1 MKPSE
6 KTYKAIEKALSAG
19 QFSVAIQYLDKLLK
33 SDPNNLSYIS
43 KRGEAHLGA
52 ENFEAGLI
60 DYAKLVEADNTN
72 IVSLINFAA
81 ALIRCN
87 KQEDAKEILEF
98 VLDLDPQNFD
108 AHINLCNIYQG
119 LGKPEQS
126 LKIAFK
132 AIELNPG
139 SCIAYNNLGTAL
151 GDLNLI
157 AESREAFITANML
170 DPTFVPTIINLVQI
184 EMKLGNYAKGVQL
197 YQDTLKLKNISA
209 NQTEV
214 IKYYLSFIYLETGEL
229 GKGWDHYEYGFGP
242 LLPKGAVRSLRKFI
256 QPRWEGKEAKGKTL
270 LIWREQG
277 LGDEIEFS
285 TCLNNLLDLDMK
297 VIIETDPRLV
307 SILQRTYP
315 DFRVRPEAVGN
326 DRLPLRNDFDLQCPI
341 GSLPKFFRRTIDD
354 FPQSSPVWTVDSER
368 SAEFKKRLGPYK
380 EKIIV
385 GICWRSGLFSIQRN
399 LNYTAL
405 QDWKELLTQKNIQ
418 FVNLQYGECEAE
430 LVEIEKELNIS
441 ILRWPDIDLKNDLES
456 VIALSEQLDY
466 VVSVGTAVA
475 SLAATVGTPTFLLTH
490 QGWML
495 LGEKERYPWLNCV
508 IPLIAAPGEH
518 VAQKIKL
525 IPELILISRAQ

>member
-19 QFSVAIQYLDKLLK
+19 QFSVAIQYLDKLIQ

-43 KRGEAHLGA
+43 KRGEAHLRA

-72 IVSLINFAA
+72 IVSLTNFAA

-98 VLDLDPQNFD
+98 ALELDPQNFD

-170 DPTFVPTIINLVQI
+170 DPTFIPTIINLVQI
-184 EMKLGNYAKGVQL
+184 EMKLGNYEKGVQL

-209 NQTEV
+209 NQTEL
-214 IKYYLSFIYLETGEL
+214 IKYYLSYIYLETGKL

-242 LLPKGAVRSLRKFI
+242 LLPKGALRSLRKFI

-285 TCLNNLLDLDMK
+285 TCLNNLLDLEME

-315 DFRVRPEAVGN
+315 DFRVRSEAVGG
-326 DRLPLRNDFDLQCPI
+326 DRLPLTNDFDLQCPI
-341 GSLPKFFRRTIDD
+341 GSLPKFFRRTVQD
-354 FPQSSPVWTVDSER
+354 FPQNSPTWVVDSER
-368 SAEFKKRLGPYK
+368 STEFKNRLAPYK
-380 EKIIV
+380 EKTLV
-385 GICWRSGLFSIQRN
+385 GICWRSGLFSVQRN

-430 LVEIEKELNIS
+430 LVEIEKELDIS

-456 VIALSEQLDY
+456 VIALIQQLDC
-466 VVSVGTAVA
+466 VTTVGTAVS
-475 SLAATVGTPTFLLTH
+475 SLAAATGVTTFLLSKKV
-490 QGWML
+490 WLM
-495 LGEKERYPWLNCV
+495 LGEESRYPWFDCV
-508 IPLIAAPGEH
+508 IPLIAEPGVH
-518 VAQKIKL
+518 VAEKIKL
-525 IPELILISRAQ
+525 IPELLQSL